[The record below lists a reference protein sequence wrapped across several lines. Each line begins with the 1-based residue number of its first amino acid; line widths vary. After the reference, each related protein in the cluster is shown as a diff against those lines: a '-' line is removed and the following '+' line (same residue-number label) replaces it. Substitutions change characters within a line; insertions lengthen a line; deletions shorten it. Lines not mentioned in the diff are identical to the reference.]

1 MHLDFCS
8 ALDWRV
14 AIAAKQMVPIAK
26 PARVGPLGT
35 SRTPLAQRRL
45 FLQFGWGL
53 HQFQKNW
60 LLNK

>member
-14 AIAAKQMVPIAK
+14 AIAAKRMVPIAK

-35 SRTPLAQRRL
+35 SRTPLAQNGL
-45 FLQFGWGL
+45 VLQFSQGCLCTSFKKTGC
-53 HQFQKNW
+53 
-60 LLNK
+60 

>member
-14 AIAAKQMVPIAK
+14 AIAAKRMVPIAK

-35 SRTPLAQRRL
+35 SRTPLTQNSLVLRFSQGCL
-45 FLQFGWGL
+45 CTSFKKTGC
-53 HQFQKNW
+53 
-60 LLNK
+60 

>member
-14 AIAAKQMVPIAK
+14 AMAAKRMVPIAK

-35 SRTPLAQRRL
+35 KVPIL
-45 FLQFGWGL
+45 
-53 HQFQKNW
+53 
-60 LLNK
+60 